1 MSSPLH
7 SVTGR
12 RLLAAFAIVLVLFG
26 AALAVEL
33 VTLHRIAES
42 EAAVTRL
49 NEAEHAGHTVAAE
62 VRDQYIHQAHTL
74 IEFGKGHLPHYAKVV
89 VAARQAIVRLG
100 TLVDTEHD
108 HALVDQVAA
117 LAAANDRDFW
127 AKVVPAIERGDRSD
141 IAKLG
146 NELEAV
152 VDQVVALVAELT
164 TGLETRARG
173 AQQRAAALRSRAM
186 RWTIVCFALAILV
199 AAGIGLWLARA
210 IARRVGRL
218 RDGARRVG
226 AGDLAARI
234 ELDGD
239 DELSELATSF
249 NQMAASL
256 AAEQAALVRAQKL
269 ASIGHVAAGVAHEL
283 NNPLSVILGY
293 AKLLRAEPGP
303 RSDELE
309 IIEDEARQCQ
319 RIVQELLELA
329 RPHQLEIEPVDLAE
343 LAREAIDRLEDA
355 GMLGAR
361 AVEIVASAPVMVPG
375 DAGRLR
381 QVIANVVVNAAEATG
396 PAGKITIEARA
407 EADGASLT
415 ISDDGPGIAN
425 DVADRMFEPFVT
437 TKANGTG
444 LGLAIAQAIVDAHGG
459 RIAVGSSPGEGTHVS
474 LQLPGTPRAEVTP

>member
-1 MSSPLH
+1 MSSPLR

-12 RLLAAFAIVLVLFG
+12 RLLAAFAIVLALFG

-33 VTLHRIAES
+33 VTLRRIAES
-42 EAAVTRL
+42 EATVTRL
-49 NEAEHAGHTVAAE
+49 DEAKHAGHTVAAE

-74 IEFGKGHLPHYAKVV
+74 IEFGKGHLAHYARVVV
-89 VAARQAIVRLG
+89 VARQSIARLRA
-100 TLVDTEHD
+100 LVDTDQER
-108 HALVDQVAA
+108 ALVDRIAA
-117 LAAANDRDFW
+117 LAADNDRDFW
-127 AKVVPAIERGDRSD
+127 ARVVPAIERGDRSD
-141 IAKLG
+141 VAKLG
-146 NELEAV
+146 DELEAV
-152 VDQVVALVAELT
+152 VDQVVALVAQLN
-164 TGLETRARG
+164 TGLEARARG
-173 AQQRAAALRSRAM
+173 AQQRAAALRARAV
-186 RWTIVCFALAILV
+186 RWTIACFALAILV
-199 AAGIGLWLARA
+199 AAALGLWLARA
-210 IARRVGRL
+210 LARRVGRL

-226 AGDLAARI
+226 AGDLSARI

-239 DELSELATSF
+239 DELSELAASF
-249 NQMAASL
+249 NQMATSL

-293 AKLLRAEPGP
+293 AKLLRSEPKPSG
-303 RSDELE
+303 DELK

-355 GMLGAR
+355 GALGER
-361 AVEIVASAPVMVPG
+361 VVEIVADAPVVIPG

-407 EADGASLT
+407 EAGAASLT
-415 ISDDGPGIAN
+415 ISDDGPGVAR
-425 DVADRMFEPFVT
+425 DVAERVFEPFVT

-459 RIAVGSSPGEGTHVS
+459 RIAIASPPGEGTRVS
-474 LQLPGTPRAEVTP
+474 LQLPGAPRVEAAP